1 MSKWKNY
8 GLWVAVFS
16 LIGLILAN
24 YGLYDALGLTSESY
38 QGIVNGIL
46 GILAAAGIISNPSQ
60 GNGYLDK

>member
-1 MSKWKNY
+1 
-8 GLWVAVFS
+8 
-16 LIGLILAN
+16 
-24 YGLYDALGLTSESY
+24 LTSESY